1 MNLLPR
7 LSAALLL
14 VFCIIP
20 GVVCAGE
27 PPVPSAPTTAV
38 APTDAMPAP
47 VADSD
52 STIVWKASE
61 RLTWDD
67 FRARPTATDPLHA
80 LTSSDLDV
88 QISCTDDHFRIAV
101 QAVFRPLESWSKNRE
116 SERLLRHEQT
126 HFDLTEVHARLL
138 RQVLLRANLTCELAR
153 TALRPIVDAA
163 FKRWQD
169 EQDRYDKE
177 SNHGL
182 DHPAQAR
189 WEADVAERL
198 QKLPK

>member
-1 MNLLPR
+1 
-7 LSAALLL
+7 
-14 VFCIIP
+14 
-20 GVVCAGE
+20 
-27 PPVPSAPTTAV
+27 
-38 APTDAMPAP
+38 MPAP
-47 VADSD
+47 VADTD
-52 STIVWKASE
+52 STIVWKANQ

-67 FRARPTATDPLHA
+67 FRARPAETDPLHA

-88 QISCTDDHFRIAV
+88 QISCTNDQFRIAV

-138 RQVLLRANLTCELAR
+138 RQVLLRANLTCEMAR
-153 TALRPIVDAA
+153 TALKPIVDAA

-169 EQDRYDKE
+169 EQDRYDQE
-177 SNHGL
+177 ANHGL